1 MTKNRF
7 FQSQGPFTISDI
19 AKKLSLQD
27 QKLINDNF
35 KIKDIQNLNTAEITD
50 ITFFNS
56 QKYNNNFSTPT
67 HTFPNSST
75 GNFAIF

>member
-19 AKKLSLQD
+19 AKKLGLQD
-27 QKLINDNF
+27 QKLINDDF
-35 KIKDIQNLNTAEITD
+35 KIKDIKNLNTAEVTD

-56 QKYNNNFSTPT
+56 QKYKKDVQ
-67 HTFPNSST
+67 SSCNT
-75 GNFAIF
+75 V